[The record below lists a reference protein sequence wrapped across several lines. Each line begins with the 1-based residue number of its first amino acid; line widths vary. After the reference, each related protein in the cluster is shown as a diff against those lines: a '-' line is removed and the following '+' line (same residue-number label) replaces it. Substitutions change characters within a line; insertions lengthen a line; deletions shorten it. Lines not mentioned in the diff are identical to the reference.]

1 MVDTKSRPGTR
12 QPVNIPFSPEA
23 FDDVQRMANESGKTV
38 ERVILES
45 LAVNR
50 WVNEVQNQGGKVIGE
65 KKGRRAPL
73 ELK

>member
-1 MVDTKSRPGTR
+1 MTTVKTRSDAR

-23 FDDVQRMANESGKTV
+23 YDDIQRIADQTGKTV

-50 WVNEVQNQGGKVIGE
+50 WVTEVQNQGGKVVGE
-65 KKGRRAPL
+65 KKGRRA
-73 ELK
+73 ELKLK

>member
-1 MVDTKSRPGTR
+1 MVDVKSRPGHR
-12 QPVNIPFSPEA
+12 EPVNIPFSPEA
-23 FDDVQRMANESGKTV
+23 YDDVRRMADQSGKTV

-50 WVNEVQNQGGKVIGE
+50 WVNEVQNQGGKVVGE